1 MTINKFFIP
10 KQILIILLL
19 AVVLNITRFFMFES
33 RYFVYLLWNIFL
45 AIIPFIISSILLWYA
60 LKKRLTTAVF
70 IVGGIIWILF
80 LPNAPYLVTDIIHLG
95 RNYSAPL
102 LYDTFLVFT
111 SAWVGLLLGLYSL
124 SHIDKI
130 MHLKYSKRMSSII
143 LTIII
148 LLTSFGMYL
157 GRFLRFNSWDVVSNP
172 SLLFSN
178 IHKILSEPRGY
189 TDAYIFT
196 GLSFLFLYVSYI
208 AWKSTKMEPKDNI

>member
-1 MTINKFFIP
+1 MIINKFFIP
-10 KQILIILLL
+10 RQILIILLL
-19 AVVLNITRFFMFES
+19 AVALNIIRFFMFES
-33 RYFVYLLWNIFL
+33 RYFIYLLWNIFL
-45 AIIPFIISSILLWYA
+45 AIIPFIVSSILLWYA
-60 LKKRLTTAVF
+60 LKKRLTSGVF
-70 IVGGIIWILF
+70 IIGGIIWILF

-130 MHLKYSKRMSSII
+130 IRLKYSNRTASII
-143 LTIII
+143 LALII
-148 LLTSFGMYL
+148 LVTSFGMYL
-157 GRFLRFNSWDVVSNP
+157 GRFLRFNSWDVISNP

-178 IHKILSEPRGY
+178 IHNILSKPSGY
-189 TDAYIFT
+189 ADAYIFS

-208 AWKSTKMEPKDNI
+208 AWKSTKTESKDNI